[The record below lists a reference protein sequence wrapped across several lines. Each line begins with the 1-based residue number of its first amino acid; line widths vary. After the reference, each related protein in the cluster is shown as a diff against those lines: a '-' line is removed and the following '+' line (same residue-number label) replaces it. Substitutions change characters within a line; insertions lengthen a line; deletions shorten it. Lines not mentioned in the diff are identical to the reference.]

1 MWFDLSPGIKNYN
14 WGTPGVLSKFL
25 GLQDSSLLEA
35 EAWFGRHPQ
44 SDTIIHDGEKSLS
57 FLDWLEAKD
66 SSFDLLLKLLSASR
80 PLSIQVHPNEPEAQR
95 GYLLEQSRGS
105 MTDSQEIT
113 FTDPRPKP
121 ELIVALS
128 PDFRAL
134 YGFVSW
140 ERLVARLEALVQ
152 HGALPSFALD
162 VTRQSAQLRDFLE
175 WVLLNGQ
182 SVSEATGVLAEA
194 IDSGTLMPNA
204 TELGINTD
212 TLERVHRGH
221 PGDSGL
227 LLTLAMHHLSLKEGE
242 GLFVAPGTAHAY
254 VKGFGLEVMVPS
266 DNVVRAGLTTKPR
279 HPEAFLEMTRLDAFH
294 EPEIVLPE
302 KLGDVFLYSC
312 SGMPFELRRLGG
324 QPAREIL
331 ARDSLIVVESGHIT
345 VGAGHRKTL
354 VRSGGVGFAEAF
366 DVVTAGDQFTRAWL
380 ATNLME

>member
-1 MWFDLSPGIKNYN
+1 MWFDLSPGIKNYE

-25 GLQDSSLLEA
+25 GMQDSSLLEA

-44 SDTIIHDGEKSLS
+44 ADTTIHDGQKSLS
-57 FLDWLEAKD
+57 FLDWLEAKN

-80 PLSIQVHPNEPEAQR
+80 PLSIQVHPNEQEAQR

-105 MTDSQEIT
+105 ITESQEMI

-128 PDFRAL
+128 PDFKAL
-134 YGFVSW
+134 YGFVSL
-140 ERLVARLEALVQ
+140 ESLVARLEALVR
-152 HGALPSFALD
+152 HGALPSSVLD
-162 VTRQSAQLRDFLE
+162 VTRKGAELRDFLE
-175 WVLLNGQ
+175 WVLLNEQ
-182 SVSEATGVLAEA
+182 AAYEATGVLAEA
-194 IDSGTLMPNA
+194 IDSGTVMPNA
-204 TELGINTD
+204 AELGISTD
-212 TLERVHRGH
+212 TLERVYRGH

-227 LLTLAMHHLSLKEGE
+227 LLTLAMHHLSLNEGE

-266 DNVVRAGLTTKPR
+266 DNVLRAGLTTKPR
-279 HPEAFLEMTRLDAFH
+279 HPEAFLEMASLDEFV

-302 KLGDVFLYSC
+302 NLGDVFLYSC

-324 QPAREIL
+324 QPAKEIL

-345 VGAGHRKTL
+345 VSEGHRRTL

-366 DVVTAGDQFTRAWL
+366 DIVTAGDQSTRAWL
-380 ATNLME
+380 ATNLVA